1 MKRDPSLVPLSH
13 QHHNGLALCVLT
25 DRSLTADESKEN
37 IRRLAEKIVSRFEI
51 ELVNHFE
58 LEEQLLFPAC
68 PGSLA
73 GLVAELVA
81 EHREMERLVEA
92 IRSNPTAEL
101 LRQFIDLLRRHIR
114 REESE
119 LFEQAQQLLPRHIL
133 DNIGQQLE
141 EKAVRVCLEP

>member
-25 DRSLTADESKEN
+25 DRSLTADESEEN
-37 IRRLAEKIVSRFEI
+37 IGRLAGKIVARFEI

-73 GLVAELVA
+73 ELIAELVA
-81 EHREMERLVEA
+81 DHREMERLVA
-92 IRSNPTAEL
+92 GIGSNPTTDL
-101 LRQFIDLLRRHIR
+101 LKEFIDLLRRHIR

-119 LFEQAQQLLPRHIL
+119 LFEQAQRLLPRHIL
-133 DNIGQQLE
+133 DSLGQQFE
-141 EKAVRVCLEP
+141 EKAVRICLEP